1 MRHHATKARDTV
13 RHARDLSP
21 ETLAEFKYRTS
32 YPYVLPSWAYKKKG
46 VSSAYKG
53 CE

>member
-1 MRHHATKARDTV
+1 MRTNCRTPRNVTK
-13 RHARDLSP
+13 HARDLSP